1 MKNGVVLLVDDS
13 PLVLRMLGAF
23 LEKNGLSVITAR
35 DGLDAVEKIYSQFP
49 DIILLDIMMPRMNGY
64 QVCRLLKNDEETRD
78 IPVVMFTSK
87 DKGIERFLGL
97 QTGADSYVTKNISYD
112 NLLQIISE
120 QLEARDRPHAD
131 TTKCKAPITFTDIL
145 TKTNG
150 LLDRKLYEV
159 TIVNRIVTL
168 ARDIRAY
175 RDIVDK
181 VLEIV
186 REIIGSPVAAFAI
199 LDDESVNLFVKSADQ
214 PDEDDLREIEDFFFS
229 QVKGSERKEI
239 SHSIETTVLAP
250 KDSGARKIISR
261 QELLYA
267 FRAKSNV
274 RPNEWRGFILYG
286 QHPRHLSAEEG
297 AVMELILEQALVV
310 IENAYLFERIRL
322 KAVTDELTGLFNR
335 RYFFKCL
342 DEEYRRMLEGDGV
355 EHALALLDIDKFKSI
370 NDTYGH
376 MVGDEVLRELS
387 KILKSV
393 ARCTDIVARFGG
405 EEFIVLLPDT
415 TLSGGVGFTERLR
428 NAVEIHEFQSSG
440 QRIPVTVSVGLSM
453 LPKDDQH
460 TVEEAI
466 SEADTALYKAKSSG
480 RNRVC
485 VYEGH

>member
-23 LEKNGLSVITAR
+23 LEKSGLSVITAK

-64 QVCRLLKNDEETRD
+64 QVCRLLKNDQETKD

-87 DKGIERFLGL
+87 DKGIEKFLGL
-97 QTGADSYVTKNISYD
+97 QTGADSYVTKDISYD
-112 NLLQIISE
+112 NLLQVISE
-120 QLEARDRPHAD
+120 QLAARDRPHAD
-131 TTKCKAPITFTDIL
+131 ATKSKAPITLTDIL
-145 TKTNG
+145 MKTND

-159 TIVNRIVTL
+159 TMVNRIVTL

-186 REIIGSPVAAFAI
+186 SEIIGSPIAAFAI
-199 LDDESVNLFVKSADQ
+199 LDEESLNLFVKSADQ
-214 PDEDDLREIEDFFFS
+214 PLEDDLREMQDFLFS
-229 QVKGSERKEI
+229 QVKSLGPKEMPPKM
-239 SHSIETTVLAP
+239 ECAVLAP
-250 KDSGARKIISR
+250 EGSGARKLISNP
-261 QELLYA
+261 ELLYA

-286 QHPRHLSAEEG
+286 RHPRHLSAEEG

-310 IENAYLFERIRL
+310 IENAYLFERVRL
-322 KAVTDELTGLFNR
+322 KAVTDELTGLYNR

-342 DEEYRRMLEGDGV
+342 NEEYQRMLEGDGV
-355 EHALALLDIDKFKSI
+355 AHALALLDIDKFKNI

-376 MVGDEVLRELS
+376 MVGDEVLRGLS
-387 KILKSV
+387 RILKSV

-405 EEFIVLLPDT
+405 EEFIALLPDT
-415 TLSGGVGFTERLR
+415 TLGGGAGFAERLR
-428 NAVEIHEFQSSG
+428 NAVEVHEFRSDG
-440 QRIPVTVSVGLSM
+440 RRIPVTVSVGLSAI
-453 LPKDDQH
+453 PRDERR
-460 TVEEAI
+460 TVEDAI
-466 SEADTALYKAKSSG
+466 NEADIALYKAKSSG

-485 VYEGH
+485 VYD